1 MLYVLLTKISLLLL
15 YRHILSHEQLML
27 NNIQPLSDVIDP
39 ILIFSIQFLN
49 IALYLLFQFLTR
61 LYLHISWMFFVVED
75 VGDLRYDLLISVVD
89 VDGTGDVIAV
99 DFARHYLGLTVT
111 DYPLIDHQ
119 IYNPL
124 P

>member
-1 MLYVLLTKISLLLL
+1 MV
-15 YRHILSHEQLML
+15 
-27 NNIQPLSDVIDP
+27 
-39 ILIFSIQFLN
+39 
-49 IALYLLFQFLTR
+49 
-61 LYLHISWMFFVVED
+61 FVVED
-75 VGDLRYDLLISVVD
+75 VGDLRYGLLISVVD

-111 DYPLIDHQ
+111 HFPLIDHQ